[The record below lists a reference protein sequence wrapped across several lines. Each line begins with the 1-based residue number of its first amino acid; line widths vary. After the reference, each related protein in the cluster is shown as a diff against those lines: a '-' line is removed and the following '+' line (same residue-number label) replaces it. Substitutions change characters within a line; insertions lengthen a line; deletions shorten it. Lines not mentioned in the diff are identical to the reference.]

1 MAAANRE
8 LRALPQV
15 APRVLGDRIGVVDL
29 GRSITNEPDIRNR
42 NGIGKHEPHDHNTHP
57 WTVQSIGFGFP
68 VIEAGIEKGKKKKE
82 KKRNSETHTPY
93 IMGLHVELGN
103 LFVVSGASSDAV
115 GMFAHSG
122 VFADYLEQHVAVWLA
137 AHSRYEKKTIS

>member
-29 GRSITNEPDIRNR
+29 GRSITNEPDIRN
-42 NGIGKHEPHDHNTHP
+42 GIGKHEPHDHNTHP

-68 VIEAGIEKGKKKKE
+68 VIEVGIETGKINKNE
-82 KKRNSETHTPY
+82 
-93 IMGLHVELGN
+93 
-103 LFVVSGASSDAV
+103 
-115 GMFAHSG
+115 
-122 VFADYLEQHVAVWLA
+122 
-137 AHSRYEKKTIS
+137 